1 MRLLWGWWTPWSGG
15 GGVVWKWNSTSQV
28 NPGGSDG
35 DGEGKGA
42 LRLRKTPAR
51 GWERGWAADG
61 MERGCRGAR
70 VSRSLA
76 LSLAPVP
83 VRCPARSASACPSRR
98 SRQGPS
104 RSVLTGNETVL
115 WKRRRGGEAPFGRA
129 SPADSPAASGEA
141 LPNVCFGTGFT
152 CETGPKAIS
161 GLHRQGEIMKSWFH
175 ADYTSI

>member
-1 MRLLWGWWTPWSGG
+1 MEREEEAQSAKARRRMECDYWGGGGPWSGG

-28 NPGGSDG
+28 NPRGSDG

-51 GWERGWAADG
+51 GWERGWSADG

-83 VRCPARSASACPSRR
+83 VRCPLCRSLSPAEGVKDDR
-98 SRQGPS
+98 PS
-104 RSVLTGNETVL
+104 RSVTTGNGTVP
-115 WKRRRGGEAPFGRA
+115 WKRRGGEL
-129 SPADSPAASGEA
+129 S
-141 LPNVCFGTGFT
+141 
-152 CETGPKAIS
+152 
-161 GLHRQGEIMKSWFH
+161 H
-175 ADYTSI
+175 